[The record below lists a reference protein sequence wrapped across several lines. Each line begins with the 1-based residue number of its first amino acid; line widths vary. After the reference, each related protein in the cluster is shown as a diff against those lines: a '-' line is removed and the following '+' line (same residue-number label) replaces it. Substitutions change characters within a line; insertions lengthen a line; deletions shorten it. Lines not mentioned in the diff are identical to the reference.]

1 LSIELMRVT
10 GRRRDVSAD
19 HTMEHVGHASPA
31 VVILHEQLLIL
42 GVVVGAELDDVVVTD
57 PPE

>member
-1 LSIELMRVT
+1 MRVT